1 MLETIWFLV
10 WGILWSVYFV
20 LDGFDLGLGAL
31 LPVLGKTDTD
41 RRTILNAMGP
51 FWDGNEVWLITAGG
65 VTFAAFPTAY
75 AIMFS
80 SLYTPLM
87 LLLIALI
94 IRGVAFEFRHLHDC
108 PRWRALWDW
117 AMVIGSFL
125 PALLLGVAFA
135 NIFQG
140 LPLDKQGIFQG
151 NFFSLLN
158 PYGLAGGVLFVLLFA
173 MHGCL
178 WLALRTHGELHD
190 RAVAMAGRIFPILA
204 AVIALFVVLTVPLT
218 GLLRNYLT
226 NPLLLV
232 LLAIPVGCLVLV
244 RKEIQKGAGWKAWA
258 LSAGL
263 IAGLTLFGVTG
274 LYPNILPSSL
284 DPAASVT
291 AFNAASSTKT
301 LSIMLLVALIFVP
314 VVALYQVWMYRTF
327 SHKMD
332 ERDLSHDNAY

>member
-10 WGILWSVYFV
+10 WGILWAVYFV
-20 LDGFDLGLGAL
+20 LDGFDLGLGTL
-31 LPVLGKTDTD
+31 LPVLGRTDTE

-80 SLYTPLM
+80 GLYTPLM

-94 IRGVAFEFRHLHDC
+94 VRGVAFEFRHLRDC
-108 PRWRALWDW
+108 PYWRALWDG
-117 AMVIGSFL
+117 AMTVGSFV

-140 LPLDKQGIFQG
+140 LPLDTQGIFQG
-151 NFFSLLN
+151 NLLTLLN

-173 MHGCL
+173 LHGTL
-178 WLALRTHGELHD
+178 WLALRTDGELHD
-190 RAVAMAGRIFPILA
+190 RAVAWAGRLYPILA
-204 AVIALFVVLTVPLT
+204 AVLAVFVVLTVLFT
-218 GLLRNYLT
+218 SLLRNYLT

-232 LLAIPVGCLVLV
+232 LLAIPLGCLILL
-244 RKEIQKGAGWKAWA
+244 RREIQAGAGWKAWG

-314 VVALYQVWMYRTF
+314 IVVLYQVWMYRTF
-327 SHKMD
+327 SHKMSHD
-332 ERDLSHDNAY
+332 DLAHDNAY